1 MQKVQSWKVEK
12 VRAAER
18 QAACELISASGLP
31 TEGLDDAELWCVKG
45 DGRRF
50 LGVACLETWG
60 RQGLLRS
67 VAVECEHREAGVG
80 TSLVRRVIFEA
91 RKKRVR
97 EVYLITETAPL
108 FFERLGFSALDR
120 SRVKGGVLNSVEFQ
134 EACPKTAPVLWL
146 NLRI

>member
-1 MQKVQSWKVEK
+1 
-12 VRAAER
+12 
-18 QAACELISASGLP
+18 
-31 TEGLDDAELWCVKG
+31 
-45 DGRRF
+45 
-50 LGVACLETWG
+50 
-60 RQGLLRS
+60 
-67 VAVECEHREAGVG
+67 VG